1 MSDKGPL
8 CDPYFWENPRVLAG
22 SAWLRRWSENF
33 DSRCASDI
41 TNEVAAVYLFFF
53 LVTSVLAI
61 GLSQPYILPIG
72 LLVATLYLI
81 PAIWALYTLPSSNC
95 AAKATTGGAPL
106 LLDYDRVPNSDKI
119 NVDASGNA
127 IDHKTYS
134 SYLSNKRI
142 YGDKKSPG
150 IKVDFQEGFD
160 PTGRLEP
167 TPVETVPTAR
177 NPFMNVLVDEI
188 KYNVNRPPAKYIG
201 DPGVQDSLDSFF
213 RVQWSSDPT
222 DVFGKTQSQ
231 REFITMP
238 STSVPNDR
246 GSFQDWLY
254 KIPGKTCKEG
264 GREACYPGTDGAA
277 LPWLNN

>member
-1 MSDKGPL
+1 M
-8 CDPYFWENPRVLAG
+8 
-22 SAWLRRWSENF
+22 
-33 DSRCASDI
+33 
-41 TNEVAAVYLFFF
+41 
-53 LVTSVLAI
+53 
-61 GLSQPYILPIG
+61 PIG
-72 LLVATLYLI
+72 LLVATLYLA
-81 PAIWALYTLPSSNC
+81 PALWALYTLPSC
-95 AAKATTGGAPL
+95 AKPTEAT
-106 LLDYDRVPNSDKI
+106 
-119 NVDASGNA
+119 
-127 IDHKTYS
+127 
-134 SYLSNKRI
+134 
-142 YGDKKSPG
+142 KK
-150 IKVDFQEGFD
+150 VEEGFE
-160 PTGRLEP
+160 PTGRVEP

-177 NPFMNVLVDEI
+177 NPFMNVLIDEI
-188 KYNVNRPPAKYIG
+188 KYNPTRPPAKYIG

>member
-1 MSDKGPL
+1 MSDKVPL

-22 SAWLRRWSENF
+22 SAWLRRWTENF

-53 LVTSVLAI
+53 LVTSVLAV

-72 LLVATLYLI
+72 LLVATLYLS
-81 PAIWALYTLPSSNC
+81 PAIWALYTLPSC
-95 AAKATTGGAPL
+95 AKPPETEKAPAKH
-106 LLDYDRVPNSDKI
+106 VN
-119 NVDASGNA
+119 
-127 IDHKTYS
+127 
-134 SYLSNKRI
+134 
-142 YGDKKSPG
+142 
-150 IKVDFQEGFD
+150 EGFD
-160 PTGRLEP
+160 PTGLVEP

-188 KYNVNRPPAKYIG
+188 KYNPTRPPAKYIG
-201 DPGVQDSLDSFF
+201 DPDVQGSLDSFF

-264 GREACYPGTDGAA
+264 GREACYPGTDGAPF
-277 LPWLNN
+277 PWLNN

>member
-1 MSDKGPL
+1 MSDKVPL

-22 SAWLRRWSENF
+22 SAWLHRWTENF

-53 LVTSVLAI
+53 LVTSILAI

-72 LLVATLYLI
+72 LLIATLYLA
-81 PAIWALYTLPSSNC
+81 PAIWTLYTLPSC
-95 AAKATTGGAPL
+95 AKPTEKATDPAKH
-106 LLDYDRVPNSDKI
+106 VN
-119 NVDASGNA
+119 
-127 IDHKTYS
+127 
-134 SYLSNKRI
+134 
-142 YGDKKSPG
+142 
-150 IKVDFQEGFD
+150 EGFD
-160 PTGRLEP
+160 PTGRVEP

-177 NPFMNVLVDEI
+177 NPFMNVLIDEI
-188 KYNVNRPPAKYIG
+188 KYNPTRPPAKYIG
-201 DPGVQDSLDSFF
+201 DPDVQGSLDSFF

-246 GSFQDWLY
+246 GSFQHWLY

-264 GREACYPGTDGAA
+264 GRAACYPGTDGAP

>member
-1 MSDKGPL
+1 MSDKVPL

-22 SAWLRRWSENF
+22 SAWLRRWTENF

-72 LLVATLYLI
+72 LLVATLYLM
-81 PAIWALYTLPSSNC
+81 PAIWTLYTLPSC
-95 AAKATTGGAPL
+95 AKPTETEKAPAKH
-106 LLDYDRVPNSDKI
+106 VN
-119 NVDASGNA
+119 
-127 IDHKTYS
+127 
-134 SYLSNKRI
+134 
-142 YGDKKSPG
+142 
-150 IKVDFQEGFD
+150 EGFD
-160 PTGRLEP
+160 PTGRVEP

-188 KYNVNRPPAKYIG
+188 KYNPTRPPAKYIG
-201 DPGVQDSLDSFF
+201 DPDVQGSLDSFF

-264 GREACYPGTDGAA
+264 GREACYPATDGAA

>member
-1 MSDKGPL
+1 
-8 CDPYFWENPRVLAG
+8 
-22 SAWLRRWSENF
+22 
-33 DSRCASDI
+33 
-41 TNEVAAVYLFFF
+41 
-53 LVTSVLAI
+53 
-61 GLSQPYILPIG
+61 
-72 LLVATLYLI
+72 LVATLYLV
-81 PAIWALYTLPSSNC
+81 PAIWTLYTLPAASC
-95 AAKATTGGAPL
+95 ATKSTTGGAPL
-106 LLDYDRVPNSDKI
+106 LVDYARLSDSVGT
-119 NVDASGNA
+119 NVDASGNP

-134 SYLSNKRI
+134 SYLHNKN
-142 YGDKKSPG
+142 
-150 IKVDFQEGFD
+150 VDFQEGFD

-177 NPFMNVLVDEI
+177 NPFMNVLIDEI
-188 KYNVNRPPAKYIG
+188 KYNTNRPPAKYIG
-201 DPGVQDSLDSFF
+201 DPDVQGSLDSFF

-238 STSVPNDR
+238 STSIPNDR

-264 GREACYPGTDGAA
+264 GREACYPGTDGAV

>member
-1 MSDKGPL
+1 MSDKVPL

-22 SAWLRRWSENF
+22 SAWLRRWTENF

-53 LVTSVLAI
+53 LVSSVLAI
-61 GLSQPYILPIG
+61 GLSQPYVLPLG

-81 PAIWALYTLPSSNC
+81 PAIWTLYTLPSC
-95 AAKATTGGAPL
+95 AKPTET
-106 LLDYDRVPNSDKI
+106 SQ
-119 NVDASGNA
+119 
-127 IDHKTYS
+127 
-134 SYLSNKRI
+134 
-142 YGDKKSPG
+142 DKK
-150 IKVDFQEGFD
+150 VHEGFE

-177 NPFMNVLVDEI
+177 NPFMNVLIDEI
-188 KYNVNRPPAKYIG
+188 KYNPTKPPAKYIG
-201 DPGVQDSLDSFF
+201 DPDVQGSLDSFF

-264 GREACYPGTDGAA
+264 GREACYPGTDGAV

>member
-1 MSDKGPL
+1 MSDKVPL

-22 SAWLRRWSENF
+22 SAWLRRWTENF

-53 LVTSVLAI
+53 LVTSILAI

-72 LLVATLYLI
+72 LLVATLYLA
-81 PAIWALYTLPSSNC
+81 PALWALYTLPSC
-95 AAKATTGGAPL
+95 AKPTASEKEPAKH
-106 LLDYDRVPNSDKI
+106 VN
-119 NVDASGNA
+119 
-127 IDHKTYS
+127 
-134 SYLSNKRI
+134 
-142 YGDKKSPG
+142 
-150 IKVDFQEGFD
+150 EGFE
-160 PTGRLEP
+160 PTGRVEP

-177 NPFMNVLVDEI
+177 NPFMNVLIDEI
-188 KYNVNRPPAKYIG
+188 KYNPTKPPAKYIG
-201 DPGVQDSLDSFF
+201 DPDVQGSLDSFF

-264 GREACYPGTDGAA
+264 GRAACYPGTDGAPF
-277 LPWLNN
+277 PWLNN

>member
-1 MSDKGPL
+1 MSDKAPL

-22 SAWLRRWSENF
+22 SAWLRRWTENF

-72 LLVATLYLI
+72 LLVATLYLV
-81 PAIWALYTLPSSNC
+81 PAIWTLYTLPAASC
-95 AAKATTGGAPL
+95 AAKPTTGGAPL
-106 LLDYDRVPNSDKI
+106 LLDYSRLSHSLGI
-119 NVDASGNA
+119 NIDASGNQ
-127 IDHKTYS
+127 IDRKTYAS
-134 SYLSNKRI
+134 LLANKRV
-142 YGDKKSPG
+142 YSDENSRGV
-150 IKVDFQEGFD
+150 KVDFQEGF
-160 PTGRLEP
+160 EP

-177 NPFMNVLVDEI
+177 NPFMNVLIDEI
-188 KYNVNRPPAKYIG
+188 KYNPTRPPAKYIG
-201 DPGVQDSLDSFF
+201 DPDVQGSLDSFF

-264 GREACYPGTDGAA
+264 GRDACYPATDGAPF
-277 LPWLNN
+277 PWLNN